1 MILPIVAFGSP
12 VLRKKCVEIHSEYSD
27 LKLLLENMWETM
39 YDSSGVGLAAPQI
52 NKSIR
57 MFIIDTTLFIEDE
70 EEEKIVKKV
79 FINATILQEDG
90 EEWIFNEGCLSI
102 PEIREDI
109 SRKPTIIIKYQDEN
123 FDWQTDTFEGITARV
138 IQHEYDHIE
147 GVLFTDRISPLRKR
161 MIKRK
166 LENISKG
173 KIEVAYRMKF
183 PKR

>member
-1 MILPIVAFGSP
+1 MILSIVAFGSP
-12 VLRKKCVEIHSEYSD
+12 VLRKKCDKISQDYQ
-27 LKLLLENMWETM
+27 KLDDLLENMWETM

-79 FINATILQEDG
+79 FINATILKEDG

-109 SRKPTIIIKYQDEN
+109 SRKYTIIIKYQDEN
-123 FDWQTDTFEGITARV
+123 FNWKTDTF
-138 IQHEYDHIE
+138 
-147 GVLFTDRISPLRKR
+147 L
-161 MIKRK
+161 
-166 LENISKG
+166 
-173 KIEVAYRMKF
+173 
-183 PKR
+183 